1 MTKKESKQLDFVLF
15 MQVVAGTRGVDKT
28 DMLNAFAFDM
38 NLIRNGKKPTASKE
52 LV

>member
-15 MQVVAGTRGVDKT
+15 MQVVASTRGVDAT
-28 DMLNAFAFDM
+28 ERLNAFAFDM
-38 NLIRNGKKPTASKE
+38 DMIRKGLSPTESKK